1 MTMTSALV
9 PINKFNGGAGTMD
22 GSSAANAGVS
32 ALQIKRQYPSSAS
45 GIYWI
50 KPPSGSAVQI
60 YCDMV
65 MDGGGWMLVAHTV
78 PGATLAT
85 AGTWGWKGPAIG
97 SLSTFSN
104 CYQLGI
110 YALWQQGLNFTQ
122 FCFGNQ
128 ATNNDYS
135 WGPYVYTVAFSSA
148 GVADFFSNDSYYS
161 IGIEAVLQQN
171 TNIYGG
177 GSIYPGMQQ
186 LYGYATTGTADD
198 VYYLRDVPGPSAG
211 GYGINASGL
220 LTTYC
225 NVSSPSWYSGPFCN
239 GATLNGNNYVQG
251 GSSTS
256 ANMGGTTQVMLMVR

>member
-1 MTMTSALV
+1 MTMTMATPPLNEFV
-9 PINKFNGGAGTMD
+9 GGAGTMD
-22 GSSAANAGVS
+22 GSSAANAGSS
-32 ALQIKRQYPSSAS
+32 ALQIKKQYPSSAS

-50 KPPSGSAVQI
+50 KPPNGSATLV

-65 MDGGGWMLVAHTV
+65 LDGGGWMLVAHTV

-97 SLSTFSN
+97 DLATFSN

-148 GVADFFSNDSYYS
+148 GLSDFFSNDVAFT

-171 TNIYGG
+171 TNVYGG
-177 GSIYPGMQQ
+177 GTIYPGMQQ
-186 LYGYATTGTADD
+186 LYGHATSGTADD
-198 VYYLRDVPGPSAG
+198 VYFLRDVDGVAVAS
-211 GYGINASGL
+211 YGINAYGL
-220 LTTYC
+220 STTYC

-239 GATLNGNNYVQG
+239 GHTLSGNNYVQG
-251 GSSTS
+251 GSSLS
-256 ANMGGTTQVMLMVR
+256 SNMGGTDQVMIMVR